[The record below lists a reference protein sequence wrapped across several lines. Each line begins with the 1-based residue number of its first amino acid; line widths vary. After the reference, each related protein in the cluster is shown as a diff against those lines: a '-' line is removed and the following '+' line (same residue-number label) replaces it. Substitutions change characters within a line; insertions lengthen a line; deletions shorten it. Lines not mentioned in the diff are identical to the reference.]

1 MWLQTSRRVTVT
13 FDTNSRSL
21 SMMVMYEDQ
30 QTGEL
35 DVEHFTDFAKGAA
48 LLQSLAEQL
57 TQWAKAKGNA

>member
-1 MWLQTSRRVTVT
+1 VT